1 MDEHFMNIWAKVL
14 LLNSLKWK
22 NIFKKTG
29 NLGLCSF
36 FLMPLL
42 SKFCKVLGIGTPTYI
57 GYSSVAT
64 DLMSFDSGAQ
74 PSSGRTVLSQSS

>member
-1 MDEHFMNIWAKVL
+1 MNIWAKVL

-22 NIFKKTG
+22 NIFKKKKPR

-57 GYSSVAT
+57 GYSSVAI